1 MGSKQS
7 AAECTSDR
15 SAVASPDQLSIQVSL
30 QEFVF
35 ASLVDLLRYRG
46 ISAVREYE
54 FSPWGEVDGPSFD
67 WHFSC

>member
-7 AAECTSDR
+7 AAEYTSKR
-15 SAVASPDQLSIQVSL
+15 SAVASPDQPSIQVSL

-35 ASLVDLLRYRG
+35 TSLVDLLRYRG

-54 FSPWGEVDGPSFD
+54 FSPRGDGGRTIV
-67 WHFSC
+67 